1 MITPLKL
8 LGAAGLAASL
18 IAMPAFAANNGGANG
33 GNNGAFSSSNATPL
47 TPNGGNANAA
57 TATANNN
64 TAATPATGA
73 STSGVTPM
81 ANSVVGG
88 KDYANVGLGGY
99 TADQMFITTGNN
111 NNNNNNNGNNGNNN
125 NWRPS
130 QRNPVLADNGDV
142 RASKMVGT
150 DVYNADNKKLGSIN
164 DILIG
169 KNGVWAV
176 ISTNNK
182 KVAVHFDQLEFGNAV
197 NNGNDKIV
205 LPNETEA
212 KLNTLPAFHYN
223 VTNYQNVN
231 NDGGPANANGNN
243 NG

>member
-1 MITPLKL
+1 MSATLKL
-8 LGAAGLAASL
+8 LGAAGLAASV
-18 IAMPAFAANNGGANG
+18 IAMPVFAATNGANG
-33 GNNGAFSSSNATPL
+33 TSGAFSSNATPL
-47 TPNGGNANAA
+47 TPNGGNTNGTA
-57 TATANNN
+57 TATNNSG
-64 TAATPATGA
+64 APATGA
-73 STSGVTPM
+73 ATTGVTPM
-81 ANSVVGG
+81 ANSVVSG
-88 KDYANVGLGGY
+88 KKYANVGLGGY
-99 TADQMFITTGNN
+99 TADQVFITSGSGNN
-111 NNNNNNNGNNGNNN
+111 NNKNNANN

-142 RASKMVGT
+142 RASKAIGT
-150 DVYNADNKKLGSIN
+150 DVYDADNKKLGTV
-164 DILIG
+164 DGILIG

-212 KLNTLPAFHYN
+212 RLNTLPAFHYD
-223 VTNYQNVN
+223 VTNYPNVN
-231 NDGGPANANGNN
+231 SNGGVANSNGNN

>member
-1 MITPLKL
+1 MVTPLKL
-8 LGAAGLAASL
+8 LSAAGLAASV
-18 IAMPAFAANNGGANG
+18 IAIPAFAATNGENG
-33 GNNGAFSSSNATPL
+33 TNGAFSSSNATPL
-47 TPNGGNANAA
+47 TPIEGKTAGSA
-57 TATANNN
+57 TVANNST
-64 TAATPATGA
+64 TAPATGA
-73 STSGVTPM
+73 ATTGVTPM

-88 KDYANVGLGGY
+88 KNYANVGLGGY
-99 TADQMFITTGNN
+99 TADQVFITSGNGNN
-111 NNNNNNNGNNGNNN
+111 NNNNNNGNN

-142 RASKMVGT
+142 RADKAIGT
-150 DVYNADNKKLGSIN
+150 DVYNADNKKLGTI
-164 DILIG
+164 DGILIG

-212 KLNTLPAFHYN
+212 RLNTLPAFHYD
-223 VTNYQNVN
+223 VTNYPNVN
-231 NDGGPANANGNN
+231 SNGGVANSNGNN